1 MQQKYHVFISY
12 RRGMSFS
19 TAMMIRDRLTGKG
32 LECFLDVKA
41 LRSGTFDTEIIDTIS
56 ATRNFILVLHP
67 DALHNCTKPGD
78 WLTREVLAAMESGCN
93 IIPLLC
99 NGFAWPGE
107 DDWDPK
113 MPQKL
118 CQLPRYNS
126 VFLSQHYL
134 DATVDRLIEFMK
146 DLPFEVKKPE
156 ALSPFQGADAK
167 VILEHFL
174 RQGGLTGLDI
184 ALHAGAAWHSND
196 SNRKLITD
204 IAALGIPVRVLVNT
218 PQAAW
223 AVAQHMRRRKRYVA
237 FDDAI
242 GDWEDFAS
250 EHPNVQVRVC
260 DIPLLRACYGFHTA
274 SGSQDLIWV
283 KHYIYGN
290 FKIDKDDVQI
300 FSDSSEH
307 FKLYREEFE
316 FLWNS
321 AQ

>member
-1 MQQKYHVFISY
+1 MIQQNYHVFISY
-12 RRGMSFS
+12 RRHLGFS

-32 LECFLDVKA
+32 LECFLDLEE
-41 LRSGTFDTEIIDTIS
+41 LRSGTFDTEILDTIRN
-56 ATRNFILVLHP
+56 TRNFILVLHP
-67 DALHNCTKPGD
+67 EALDRCAEPGD
-78 WLTREVLAAMESGCN
+78 WLTREVMAAMESGCT

-99 NGFAWPGE
+99 DGFSWPDE
-107 DDWDPK
+107 WDPQV
-113 MPQKL
+113 PQPL
-118 CQLPRYNS
+118 CELPRYNS

-146 DLPFEVKKPE
+146 NLPFEVKKPE
-156 ALSPFQGADAK
+156 ALAPFRGADVK

-184 ALHAGAAWHSND
+184 ALHAGAAWHSSD

-204 IAALGIPVRVLVNT
+204 IADLGIPIRVLVNT

-223 AVAQHMRRRKRYVA
+223 AVAQHMRRRKRYVS

-260 DIPLLRACYGFHTA
+260 DIPLLRACYGFYTEP
-274 SGSQDLIWV
+274 GSQDLIWL

-290 FKIDKDDVQI
+290 FKIGKDDVQI

-321 AQ
+321 VQ